1 MGLNLRLYE
10 NLLKNSDLF
19 DIISV
24 EGGGIMKMFFLSLF
38 LPMIAVFTFE
48 LYLKNDIMKNV
59 YGGIYENIF
68 LQGAS
73 YKSIW
78 CS

>member
-1 MGLNLRLYE
+1 MDLNLRLYE

-24 EGGGIMKMFFLSLF
+24 EGGGIMKKFFLSLF
-38 LPMIAVFTFE
+38 LLVIAEFIFE

-59 YGGIYENIF
+59 YGGGYENIF

>member
-1 MGLNLRLYE
+1 M
-10 NLLKNSDLF
+10 KKIVTC

-24 EGGGIMKMFFLSLF
+24 EGDGIVEKFVLSLF
-38 LPMIAVFTFE
+38 LLVISEFIFE
-48 LYLKNDIMKNV
+48 LYLKNNIMKNV

>member
-24 EGGGIMKMFFLSLF
+24 EGGGIMKKFFLSLF
-38 LPMIAVFTFE
+38 LPMIAVFIFE
-48 LYLKNDIMKNV
+48 
-59 YGGIYENIF
+59 
-68 LQGAS
+68 
-73 YKSIW
+73 
-78 CS
+78 

>member
-24 EGGGIMKMFFLSLF
+24 EVGGIVEKFVLSLF
-38 LPMIAVFTFE
+38 LPMIAVFIFE
-48 LYLKNDIMKNV
+48 LYLKNNIMKNA

-68 LQGAS
+68 LQGIS

>member
-1 MGLNLRLYE
+1 MDLNLRLYE
-10 NLLKNSDLF
+10 NLLKKIVAC

-24 EGGGIMKMFFLSLF
+24 EGDGIVEKFVLSLF
-38 LPMIAVFTFE
+38 LLVIVVFIFE

-68 LQGAS
+68 LQGES